1 MTHIVIS
8 SAVRPA
14 HSPLIGR
21 IVAGVRTSW
30 NRFREERRLRATIRT
45 LHWLDDDALKD
56 IGLER
61 DTIEMEVRSRFLER

>member
-8 SAVRPA
+8 PAVRPA

-21 IVAGVRTSW
+21 IVAGVRISW
-30 NRFREERRLRATIRT
+30 NRFQEERRQKATIRT
-45 LHWLDDDALKD
+45 LQWLSDDALKD

-61 DTIEMEVRSRFLER
+61 YTIETEVRSRFLER